1 MLYSNQLIDDQYQGY
16 YLCVLYYF
24 FSNEIEADEKQT
36 ENEQES

>member
-1 MLYSNQLIDDQYQGY
+1 MISTKVTIYVFSII
-16 YLCVLYYF
+16 F